1 MSTEEN
7 ARIASGRHA
16 ASAARE
22 RASRSKT
29 VDSLMT
35 REKFRLAE
43 EVLELQRVNDEVG
56 NRLKRA
62 NAEVLRTAS
71 ELRKRDR
78 ALESLRLWESDGGS
92 SRRATR
98 VLELEAENE
107 VYLSEVVRLSSLLRL
122 DTTTGHLPETENT
135 TSLEGNAEITQL
147 RRELA
152 FGAKYLEQ
160 AQTPFDAN
168 TEAILLRAEER
179 ASTTESRIESLT
191 NLTHELTKHQNE
203 AKRELASTRTE
214 AENLK
219 AELEQTK
226 EDREHLKR
234 LAAMEA
240 AKCAEAVE
248 DYLLIQNEINCVRP
262 ELDSLRRQISEI
274 ANEKTKLKL
283 GMDNA
288 EAREKAAL
296 AKIEA
301 DKAAEA
307 AANSDRK
314 KSRDKAPE
322 DLKSAMKTP
331 AGFVPRK
338 ALTEKPA
345 KNVDTKPK
353 LSAATLKRL
362 SLKSARA
369 LEQKTKGTQTPV
381 PKFTDVS
388 VGEDEK
394 EPDNSDES
402 D

>member
-1 MSTEEN
+1 M
-7 ARIASGRHA
+7 
-16 ASAARE
+16 
-22 RASRSKT
+22 
-29 VDSLMT
+29 
-35 REKFRLAE
+35 
-43 EVLELQRVNDEVG
+43 
-56 NRLKRA
+56 
-62 NAEVLRTAS
+62 
-71 ELRKRDR
+71 
-78 ALESLRLWESDGGS
+78 
-92 SRRATR
+92 
-98 VLELEAENE
+98 
-107 VYLSEVVRLSSLLRL
+107 
-122 DTTTGHLPETENT
+122 
-135 TSLEGNAEITQL
+135 
-147 RRELA
+147 
-152 FGAKYLEQ
+152 
-160 AQTPFDAN
+160 
-168 TEAILLRAEER
+168 
-179 ASTTESRIESLT
+179 
-191 NLTHELTKHQNE
+191 
-203 AKRELASTRTE
+203 
-214 AENLK
+214 
-219 AELEQTK
+219 
-226 EDREHLKR
+226 
-234 LAAMEA
+234 
-240 AKCAEAVE
+240 
-248 DYLLIQNEINCVRP
+248 
-262 ELDSLRRQISEI
+262 RRQISEI

-283 GMDNA
+283 GMENA

-314 KSRDKAPE
+314 KSRDKARE

-394 EPDNSDES
+394 EPDNSDKS